1 VTGFGPQ
8 RLAAPLTAA
17 SSPEALARR
26 PQSRELAKILADCR
40 DLAVHRLLLSVTG
53 VLDKISDLLMDR
65 ASKSDI
71 RDEQQLFLDARQALK
86 SERGNLMAE
95 FERKL
100 RRLIDERIAGKEEA
114 KADFSKIDSTKLTL
128 VDTTSMDE
136 SVITGNI
143 VRVVENLCHDELL
156 TLNRGIGHLLGKPDL
171 ETPENPLAP
180 ETIVLAFSEA
190 LKGVKTENRIKFQI
204 LKELNQAQLG
214 DVNAIYADLNRHLTN
229 LRVMPS
235 ASARVMPRGGG
246 PDRSRTGAPPP
257 VAPPPT
263 PEVDVMALFRRMAS
277 QGNFPMAGHA
287 PPPPMGGAPMPQ
299 QPPFGGFAGAAPP
312 AAHGDLPQIDFGG
325 LQQGGSSSG
334 ARSYAPMEARL
345 VDKLP
350 TGADC
355 PSPTLTSA
363 SVPSS

>member
-1 VTGFGPQ
+1 P
-8 RLAAPLTAA
+8 APLTAT

-143 VRVVENLCHDELL
+143 VRVVENMCHDELL
-156 TLNRGIGHLLGKPDL
+156 LLNRGIGYLLSRPDP
-171 ETPENPLAP
+171 ETPDNPLAP
-180 ETIVLAFSEA
+180 STI
-190 LKGVKTENRIKFQI
+190 
-204 LKELNQAQLG
+204 
-214 DVNAIYADLNRHLTN
+214 
-229 LRVMPS
+229 
-235 ASARVMPRGGG
+235 
-246 PDRSRTGAPPP
+246 
-257 VAPPPT
+257 
-263 PEVDVMALFRRMAS
+263 
-277 QGNFPMAGHA
+277 
-287 PPPPMGGAPMPQ
+287 
-299 QPPFGGFAGAAPP
+299 
-312 AAHGDLPQIDFGG
+312 
-325 LQQGGSSSG
+325 
-334 ARSYAPMEARL
+334 
-345 VDKLP
+345 
-350 TGADC
+350 
-355 PSPTLTSA
+355 
-363 SVPSS
+363 